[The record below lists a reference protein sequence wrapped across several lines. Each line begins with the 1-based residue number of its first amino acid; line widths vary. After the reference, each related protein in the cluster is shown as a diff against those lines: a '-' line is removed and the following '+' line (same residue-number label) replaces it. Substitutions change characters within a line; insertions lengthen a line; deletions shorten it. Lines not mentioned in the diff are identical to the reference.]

1 MIKVTLD
8 ALAWKD
14 VEPDVQA
21 LVDKW
26 LVAAGDAVSAGQVL
40 ANVVVIKSSQDL
52 LAPAAGVLESMWV
65 AAGETFSQGQTLALL
80 KESS

>member
-26 LVAAGDAVSAGQVL
+26 LVAAGDMVSAYAKLYREL
-40 ANVVVIKSSQDL
+40 AQK
-52 LAPAAGVLESMWV
+52 
-65 AAGETFSQGQTLALL
+65 
-80 KESS
+80 

>member
-26 LVAAGDAVSAGQVL
+26 LVAAGDMVSAGQVL
-40 ANVVVIKSSQDL
+40 ANVISEDVGVSQMRPYL
-52 LAPAAGVLESMWV
+52 FHFL
-65 AAGETFSQGQTLALL
+65 QTQHVCR
-80 KESS
+80 